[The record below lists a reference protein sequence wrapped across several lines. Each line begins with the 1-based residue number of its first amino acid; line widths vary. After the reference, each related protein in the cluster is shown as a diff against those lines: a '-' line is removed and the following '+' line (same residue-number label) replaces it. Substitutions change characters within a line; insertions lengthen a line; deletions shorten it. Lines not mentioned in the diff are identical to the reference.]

1 MRISSGAAVAEQ
13 KAVRRLRA
21 SATVSR
27 RWLNGVNRSN
37 TRNSWTK
44 HAPPTHSNESTN
56 AANELDNAAM
66 ASKSVVAIWSTVV
79 VSYNMVG
86 TRLWAIR
93 DLTTQSAASY
103 NGTIPR
109 TATSSQLSG
118 VST

>member
-1 MRISSGAAVAEQ
+1 
-13 KAVRRLRA
+13 
-21 SATVSR
+21 
-27 RWLNGVNRSN
+27 
-37 TRNSWTK
+37 
-44 HAPPTHSNESTN
+44 
-56 AANELDNAAM
+56 M
-66 ASKSVVAIWSTVV
+66 ASRSVVAIWSTVV